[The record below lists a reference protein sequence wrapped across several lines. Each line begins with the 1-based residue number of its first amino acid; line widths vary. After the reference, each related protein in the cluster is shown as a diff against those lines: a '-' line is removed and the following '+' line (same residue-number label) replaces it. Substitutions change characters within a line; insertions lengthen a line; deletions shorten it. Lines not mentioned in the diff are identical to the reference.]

1 MFEISEDTTL
11 EQLVSIFEESKID
24 LTQVPQRFIDQYG
37 YASLSNALMFKVP
50 PIPKYD
56 LEISTFIKN
65 HAFKTLDSLILYI
78 QSIDNDIDKLF
89 AIFCYAAFNI

>member
-50 PIPKYD
+50 PIPNM
-56 LEISTFIKN
+56 I
-65 HAFKTLDSLILYI
+65 
-78 QSIDNDIDKLF
+78 
-89 AIFCYAAFNI
+89 